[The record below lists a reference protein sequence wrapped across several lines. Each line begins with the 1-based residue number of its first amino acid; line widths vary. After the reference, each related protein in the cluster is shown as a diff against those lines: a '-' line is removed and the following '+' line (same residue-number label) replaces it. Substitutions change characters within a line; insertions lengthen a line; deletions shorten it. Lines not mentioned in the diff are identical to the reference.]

1 MTNNKTILA
10 WIDEMKALVN
20 PDQVVWIDGSEEQL
34 EELRKEAVESG
45 EMIKLN
51 QEKLPGCYYHRTA
64 PNDVARVE
72 DRAHDLL
79 QKRRGRRPDQ
89 PLERA
94 AGSIQDA
101 VRYCSWQLQGPYHV
115 RYPVLHGPGRFPA
128 R

>member
-51 QEKLPGCYYHRTA
+51 QEKLPRAISYSILYASCGSFQWLVGPA
-64 PNDVARVE
+64 SSSFLEQMRVLSST
-72 DRAHDLL
+72 RATSF
-79 QKRRGRRPDQ
+79 G
-89 PLERA
+89 
-94 AGSIQDA
+94 A
-101 VRYCSWQLQGPYHV
+101 VL
-115 RYPVLHGPGRFPA
+115 
-128 R
+128 

>member
-51 QEKLPGCYYHRTA
+51 QEKLPGCYLHRTR

-72 DRAHDLL
+72 DGVRLALVHQINDFPLGDGVFEQLL
-79 QKRRGRRPDQ
+79 QILGGLVDVQ
-89 PLERA
+89 SDFA
-94 AGSIQDA
+94 SHG
-101 VRYCSWQLQGPYHV
+101 
-115 RYPVLHGPGRFPA
+115 LHSDFDFH
-128 R
+128 

>member
-51 QEKLPGCYYHRTA
+51 QEKLPGCYY
-64 PNDVARVE
+64 
-72 DRAHDLL
+72 
-79 QKRRGRRPDQ
+79 QRRGRRPDQ

>member
-72 DRAHDLL
+72 ESCL
-79 QKRRGRRPDQ
+79 
-89 PLERA
+89 
-94 AGSIQDA
+94 I
-101 VRYCSWQLQGPYHV
+101 CSRIDVVGGPTNHWIV
-115 RYPVLHGPGRFPA
+115 PQEA
-128 R
+128 